1 MTITQVPDQSELVRV
16 LMHYKKFYISLGII
30 LVCIGLFMF
39 VIIPQFQQYS
49 LQKNEIDEVQQ
60 RVAILNNNLSFLSR
74 LNQQE
79 QTAQLTTVL
88 AALPDDKD
96 YAGILFAVKNASA
109 KAGVGLGD
117 FTFQVGELSQ
127 KSVITQNA
135 PTMQL
140 ILNVLGS
147 PTEIQVFL
155 TELSKSLPLANIK
168 ELKIGA
174 ESSRVVVEFY
184 YKPVPQ
190 LQVNYGQPITPLS
203 EQNRKNLGDLS
214 LWRESGQS
222 FDSLVSLES
231 SSSAA
236 TSPFE

>member
-1 MTITQVPDQSELVRV
+1 
-16 LMHYKKFYISLGII
+16 
-30 LVCIGLFMF
+30 MF

-60 RVAILNNNLSFLSR
+60 RVNVLTNNLSFLSR

-79 QTAQLTTVL
+79 QTTQLTTVL

-135 PTMQL
+135 PTIQL

-147 PTEIQVFL
+147 PAEIEVFL
-155 TELSKSLPLANIK
+155 RELAKSIPLANVK
-168 ELKIGA
+168 ELKIGG
-174 ESSRVVVEFY
+174 ESSRIVVEFY

-190 LQVNYGQPITPLS
+190 LQVNYAQAIIPLS
-203 EQNRKNLGDLS
+203 VQNRKNLEDLS
-214 LWRESGQS
+214 QWKDSGPS
-222 FDSLVSLES
+222 FDSLIPFDS
-231 SSSAA
+231 SSSAT